1 MRRDGRTIFVGD
13 VHGCC
18 AELDALL
25 AKVEYVPG
33 RDRLLLTGDAFT
45 RGPDPL
51 GVWRRIRGSS
61 AEMVMGNHDDALLAQ
76 LRTLAAGG
84 DPKPAHGDRT
94 ETLRVLAPQ
103 GEELIA
109 WLAALPLFIEERE
122 FLLVHA
128 GIDPERGVAGTSRD
142 QFLTIRTWPP
152 DGGITGPRWH
162 EHLDECY
169 RVPGRPIIIGH
180 DAPQGLLIK
189 HFPEAGNGVRPG
201 LIALDSGC
209 VFGNALSAYVLEE
222 DRIVQVPAQRRWIT
236 KGSFSYIPRG
246 VRSPVDLQRKC
257 PDA

>member
-1 MRRDGRTIFVGD
+1 MGD

-51 GVWRRIRGSS
+51 GVWQRIRGSG
-61 AEMVMGNHDDALLAQ
+61 AEMVMGNHDDELVGE
-76 LRTLAAGG
+76 LRAIAAGS
-84 DPKPAHGDRT
+84 DPRPAYRDRNQ
-94 ETLRVLAPQ
+94 TLIALATQ
-103 GEELIA
+103 GQELIS
-109 WLAALPLFIEERE
+109 WLAALPLYIEEPG

-128 GIDPERGVAGTSRD
+128 GIDPERGLSGTTRD

-162 EHLDECY
+162 EHLDE
-169 RVPGRPIIIGH
+169 RHVIPGRPIVYGH

-189 HFPEAGNGVRPG
+189 RFPRAGNGSRPG
-201 LIALDSGC
+201 LVALDS
-209 VFGNALSAYVLEE
+209 AASSA
-222 DRIVQVPAQRRWIT
+222 T
-236 KGSFSYIPRG
+236 H
-246 VRSPVDLQRKC
+246 
-257 PDA
+257 

>member
-1 MRRDGRTIFVGD
+1 MGD

-18 AELDALL
+18 AELHALL
-25 AKVEYVPG
+25 AEVDYAAG

-51 GVWRRIRGSS
+51 GVWQRIRASG
-61 AEMVMGNHDDALLAQ
+61 AEMVMGNHDDELLAE
-76 LRTLAAGG
+76 LRAIAAGG
-84 DPKPAHGDRT
+84 DPRPAYADRN
-94 ETLRVLAPQ
+94 ETLRALAPH

-109 WLAALPLFIEERE
+109 WLAALPLYIDEPE

-128 GIDPERGVAGTSRD
+128 GIDPERGLAGTSRD

-162 EHLDECY
+162 EHLDERY
-169 RVPGRPIIIGH
+169 LVPGRPIIIGH

-189 HFPEAGNGVRPG
+189 HFPEAGNDARPG

-209 VFGNALSAYVLEE
+209 VFGNALSAYLLEE
-222 DRIVQVPAQRRWIT
+222 DRIVQVRAEHRWIT
-236 KGSFSYIPRG
+236 DGSFSYVPRG
-246 VRSPVDLQRKC
+246 VKSPIDLQRKC